1 MRVNLSS
8 YSELEEKLEEI
19 GFTHRTESG
28 NHNFYW
34 GSSSGKLQVEKTY
47 SSNYVTNINYVD
59 SQGTTYTLRGTSST
73 GGYVDAYILEY
84 FPLANNGIIL
94 RLIPSTS
101 TGQAFPFGLQLA
113 FLVTPSEGVIQVFR
127 EDGSSSAPKIDD
139 GLTVTQVRLIN
150 YTNMTGDTTANVVQ
164 IGRLYNQDGSF
175 LDVEVYNC
183 LMCPSTMS
191 QTSIYTFTIGDD
203 TYIAGMSSST
213 TSSGSAAFGNRL
225 VFKM

>member
-1 MRVNLSS
+1 MRVNLNS
-8 YSELEEKLEEI
+8 YSELQEKLEDI

-47 SSNYVTNINYVD
+47 SSNYLTNINYVD
-59 SQGTTYTLRGTSST
+59 SQGTTHALRGTSST

-84 FPLANNGIIL
+84 FSLANNGIIL

-101 TGQAFPFGLQLA
+101 TGEAFPFSLQLA
-113 FLVTPSEGVIQVFR
+113 FLVTPSEGIIQVFR
-127 EDGSSSAPKIDD
+127 GSTSNSVPTIDD
-139 GLTVTQVRLIN
+139 GLTLTQARLIN
-150 YTNMTGDTTANVVQ
+150 TYNMTGDVTANVVQ
-164 IGRLYNQDGSF
+164 IGRVYNQNGGFVDA
-175 LDVEVYNC
+175 EVYNC

-191 QTSIYTFTIGDD
+191 HTSVYTFTIDGN
-203 TYIAGMSSST
+203 TYIAGMSTSMS
-213 TSSGSAAFGNRL
+213 SSGNACFGNRL

>member
-28 NHNFYW
+28 NDNFYW
-34 GSSSGKLQVEKTY
+34 GNSSGKLQVEKVY
-47 SSNYVTNINYVD
+47 SSNYVTNINYID
-59 SQGTTYTLRGTSST
+59 SQGTKHTMANISATAS
-73 GGYVDAYILEY
+73 YVDAYILEY

-94 RLIPSTS
+94 RLMPSTS
-101 TGQAFPFGLQLA
+101 TGTAFSKSLQLA
-113 FLVTPSEGVIQVFR
+113 FLVTPSEGVIQFCR
-127 EDGSSSAPKIDD
+127 DNSSSGAPYIDD
-139 GLTVTQVRLIN
+139 GLTVKQVKLIN
-150 YTNMTGDTTANVVQ
+150 YTNMTSDITANVVQ
-164 IGRLYNQDGSF
+164 IGRLYDLDGGF
-175 LDVEVYNC
+175 LDVEAYNC

-191 QTSIYTFTIGDD
+191 QTSVYTFTIGYD